1 VQFVVFA
8 LSAAISLIASVLL
21 VSRLERVGER
31 FGVSE
36 ALLGLMAALAADGPE
51 ITSAVTAIS
60 NGHATIGVGVTLGSN
75 VFNLAA
81 LLGVSALI
89 AGRIG
94 LHRRSILLEGSVV
107 LWIAV
112 AGLAVVVGLLAPVVG
127 LGLALVA
134 FVPYLGY
141 SALPAASRPRVS
153 LPRSWSAWLARALA
167 EEELELDVAIRP
179 RRGDAWDAAV
189 AGGSLVVVIVAS
201 VVMEKSATDFG
212 PGLGL
217 TPIMIGGLILAAVTS
232 LPNAVAGIYLALRG
246 RGAAALS
253 TAFNSNAINV
263 IVGLLIPALILGL
276 GRPSDDSTFVALFS
290 VGLTALAIALALQ
303 GKGLDRRS
311 GSIIIAGYVVF
322 AAVLITRS

>member
-1 VQFVVFA
+1 MQIGVFA
-8 LSAAISLIASVLL
+8 LSAVISLSASVLL

-60 NGHATIGVGVTLGSN
+60 NGHGTIGVGVTLGSN

-81 LLGVSALI
+81 LLGVSALV

-94 LHRRSILLEGSVV
+94 LHRRSILLEGIVG
-107 LWIAV
+107 LWIALV
-112 AGLAVVVGLLAPVVG
+112 GLAVVVGLLGPLVG
-127 LGLALVA
+127 LVLALAA
-134 FVPYLGY
+134 FVPYVAY
-141 SALPAASRPRVS
+141 SAVPAASRPRLS
-153 LPRSWSAWLARALA
+153 LPGGSSAWLARALA
-167 EEELELDVAIRP
+167 EEELELEVAIHP
-179 RRGDAWDAAV
+179 RRGDARDFVV
-189 AGGSLVVVIVAS
+189 AGGSLVAVIVAS
-201 VVMEKSATDFG
+201 VVMEQSATDFG

-217 TPIMIGGLILAAVTS
+217 VPIVIGGLILAAVTS
-232 LPNAVAGIYLALRG
+232 LPNAVAAIYLASRG
-246 RGAAALS
+246 RGTAVLS

-276 GRPSDDSTFVALFS
+276 GGSSDDATFVALFY

-311 GSIIIAGYVVF
+311 GSIVIAGYIVF
-322 AAVLITRS
+322 AAVLVTR